1 MGPRSVRCQA
11 RGGDVLFIEY
21 DVRQDGMIELVALI
35 EAVDEAGDDPEGDAY
50 HAWRR
55 THEDGGLGCLKVG
68 HADREALERM
78 EDPDE
83 LRSAV
88 EALVLADRRQKEALQ

>member
-1 MGPRSVRCQA
+1 M
-11 RGGDVLFIEY
+11 LFIEY
-21 DVRQDGMIELVALI
+21 DVHEDGMIELVALI
-35 EAVDEAGDDPEGDAY
+35 EAVDEAGDDPEGVAY
-50 HAWRR
+50 HAWRQ

-68 HADREALERM
+68 RADREALEHM

-88 EALVLADRRQKEALQ
+88 EALVLADRRQKEAPQ